1 MISRETA
8 YRIARAWDE
17 IAAAEKLLEEII
29 KALSRREEPDIR
41 DGFGRRQGGLQLGV
55 PHGEN
60 AHRLFDV
67 QWSLA
72 RPVIE
77 AHIGQQRAALRAL
90 NEQARTELEQAP

>member
-8 YRIARAWDE
+8 YRIACAWDE
-17 IAAAEKLLEEII
+17 IATSEKLLASIAE
-29 KALSRREEPDIR
+29 ALAKREEPDIR
-41 DGFGRRQGGLQLGV
+41 DGFGRRRGGLQLGV

-60 AHRLFDV
+60 GHQLFNV

-77 AHIGQQRAALRAL
+77 AHIGQQRAMLRAL
-90 NEQARTELEQAP
+90 NEAARNELEADL